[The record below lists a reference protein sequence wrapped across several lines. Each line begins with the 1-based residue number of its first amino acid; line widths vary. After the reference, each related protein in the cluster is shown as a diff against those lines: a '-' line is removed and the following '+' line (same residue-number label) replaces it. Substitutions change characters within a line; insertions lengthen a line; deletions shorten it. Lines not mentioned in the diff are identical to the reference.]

1 MAKIISFANQKGGI
15 GKTQCTVLSASAL
28 AALGKRVVVLDM
40 DPQASIITARKFDDV
55 TDRKAFAVESIQA
68 PQLSERL
75 KALDQTADFIFI
87 DLPGKLDIDAPIKEQ
102 VISKA
107 LMYLDYLFVPF
118 VAGNYNL
125 ESSLHFINIA
135 RRIES
140 ARSQSGRKLHL
151 IGFVNMY
158 RNRSRL
164 NDYLIQ
170 DVEKIQSK
178 TGVKFM
184 QQALKYYTTFAD
196 TDTITTLY
204 QPGAKDPAKANFTAW
219 FKELQK
225 TINKQT

>member
-15 GKTQCTVLSASAL
+15 GKTQCTVLSASAF
-28 AALGKRVVVLDM
+28 AAAGKNVVVLDM
-40 DPQASIITARKFDDV
+40 DPQASIITARKFDNA

-75 KALDQTADFIFI
+75 KALDQTADFIFV
-87 DLPGKLDIDAPIKEQ
+87 DLPGKLDIEA
-102 VISKA
+102 SKA

-140 ARSQSGRKLHL
+140 ARSQTGRNLHL

-170 DVEKIQSK
+170 DVKKIRSK

-184 QQALKYYTTFAD
+184 HQALKYYTTFAD

-219 FKELQK
+219 FKEFKQ
-225 TINKQT
+225 TINKA